1 MSRLLGVPAEL
12 SANPNESQL
21 VRDRSGLLSI
31 GLKTKANRMSKR
43 LPESL
48 RPFVGQMKTALYFFR
63 FRPDRAVRLLKER
76 QAALKPAGKTLVEL
90 SIPGAKILVR
100 TGTHDI
106 DIFEQIFLMRDCA
119 APSTIHPEL
128 IIDGGAHIGCSAIW
142 FALAFPNARIIAVEA
157 DKNNYD
163 LLKRN
168 ASAFKN
174 ITCFHGAIWGVS
186 GPVAIAN
193 PNQDPWG
200 FTVQSVTDASQ
211 ASTIMGITIGD
222 LLANFGGNRIGL
234 LKLDIEGAERQV
246 FASEYE
252 SWLSATDAIMIELHD
267 RYQPGCT
274 ESFFAAV
281 NRFGFTPVKQSKHNV
296 TVVRGAKPRS
306 TGPRQIAPASRAESD
321 PRRSSAPG

>member
-1 MSRLLGVPAEL
+1 MS
-12 SANPNESQL
+12 N
-21 VRDRSGLLSI
+21 
-31 GLKTKANRMSKR
+31 R
-43 LPESL
+43 LPASL
-48 RPFVGQMKTALYFFR
+48 RPFLGQIKTALYFFR
-63 FRPDRAVRLLKER
+63 FRPDRAVRLVKKR
-76 QAALKPAGKTLVEL
+76 QAALKPAPETLVEL
-90 SIPGAKILVR
+90 PIPGAKVLVR
-100 TGTHDI
+100 AGTHDI

-168 ASAFKN
+168 VSAFKN
-174 ITCFHGAIWGVS
+174 ITCVHGAIWGAS

-193 PNQDPWG
+193 PDQDPWG
-200 FTVQSVTDASQ
+200 FTVRSVTDTSQ
-211 ASTIMGITIGD
+211 ASAIMGITIGD
-222 LLANFGGNRIGL
+222 LLASSGENRIGL
-234 LKLDIEGAERQV
+234 LKLDIEGAEREV
-246 FASEYE
+246 FASRYE

-281 NRFGFTPVKQSKHNV
+281 NRFGFIPVKQSQHNV
-296 TVVRGAKPRS
+296 TVVRSAKSHS
-306 TGPRQIAPASRAESD
+306 TGPRQIEPASRAE
-321 PRRSSAPG
+321 

>member
-1 MSRLLGVPAEL
+1 MS
-12 SANPNESQL
+12 N
-21 VRDRSGLLSI
+21 
-31 GLKTKANRMSKR
+31 R
-43 LPESL
+43 LPERV
-48 RPFVGQMKTALYFFR
+48 RPFVGHIKTALYFFR
-63 FRPDRAVRLLKER
+63 FRPDHAVRLVKKR
-76 QAALKPAGKTLVEL
+76 QAALEPDPETLVEL

-119 APSTIHPEL
+119 APSTIHPGL

-142 FALAFPNARIIAVEA
+142 FALAFPNARIIAVEP
-157 DKNNYD
+157 DKNNYN

-168 ASAFKN
+168 VSAFKN
-174 ITCFHGAIWGVS
+174 ITCVHGAIWGVS

-193 PNQDPWG
+193 PDQDPWG
-200 FTVQSVTDASQ
+200 FTVQSDTDTPQ
-211 ASTIMGITIGD
+211 ASAIMGITIGD
-222 LLANFGGNRIGL
+222 LLASSGENRIGL

-246 FASEYE
+246 FASRYE

-281 NRFGFTPVKQSKHNV
+281 NRFGFIPVKQSQHNV
-296 TVVRGAKPRS
+296 TVVRGAK
-306 TGPRQIAPASRAESD
+306 SR
-321 PRRSSAPG
+321 